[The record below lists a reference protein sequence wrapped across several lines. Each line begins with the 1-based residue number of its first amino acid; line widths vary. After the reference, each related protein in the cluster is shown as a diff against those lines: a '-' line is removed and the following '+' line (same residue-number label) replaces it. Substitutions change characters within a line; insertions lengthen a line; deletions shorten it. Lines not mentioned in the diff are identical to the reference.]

1 MMGSTA
7 RLSYPVVFPPGTS
20 RLDAAAT
27 QLWPNVNA
35 DRATNMSSKV
45 RVRWL
50 VVAAV
55 LALAQ
60 SASVTVQAQFFW
72 NWNQQDQN
80 NRQRSRPQ
88 SGGLFDW
95 FGGGQHNSRP
105 SDDDSYRPPRQR
117 QQQPNQHTQQEP
129 SESSRAPAPKK
140 AEAKDEQ
147 VGPTTSIV
155 VMGDDMADWLAYG
168 LEDVFSDTPE
178 VRVVRK
184 NKLNSGLLR
193 YDAKGDLDWWHVA
206 RDTLAQEK
214 ADYVVMMLGTGDRQ
228 EIRVKDLAKEADTR
242 AKDQQAKDQAAKD
255 PQAKE
260 EAEKKDGQKATKAN
274 DTDEN
279 GTPSA
284 QRAKKT
290 AGPAEFRSEEWE
302 KIYSRRI
309 DDTIAA
315 LKSKG
320 VPVIWVGLPPL
331 RGARS
336 SGDTAYLNDLY
347 RGRAERAGIKYVD
360 VWDGFVDEAGKYSNY
375 GPDFEGQVRR
385 LRLSDGVFFTK
396 AGAIKLARYVEQ
408 ELSRLMSNRVPVA
421 LPSGPFE
428 ATPSESRPTERP
440 LTGPVIPLT
449 GTSKDKDKDSDNLL
463 GSPGSNPTL
472 GDAIATKVLAKGE
485 TIAAP
490 PGRADNFA
498 WTNGSQPKSAAP
510 ETPIADQPKPEAPVA
525 AQPKAVPS
533 ALASAPDDTKQQER
547 KKGSA
552 GKLTQQKPAKNSTP
566 PQVTAPPPP
575 QDDVPRPPLPIGPSG
590 SSFGPRR

>member
-1 MMGSTA
+1 MFSKM
-7 RLSYPVVFPPGTS
+7 RLRT
-20 RLDAAAT
+20 
-27 QLWPNVNA
+27 
-35 DRATNMSSKV
+35 
-45 RVRWL
+45 RWL
-50 VVAAV
+50 VVTAV

-60 SASVTVQAQFFW
+60 SASVAVQAQFFW
-72 NWNQQDQN
+72 NWNQQDQH

-88 SGGLFDW
+88 SGGFFDW
-95 FGGGQHNSRP
+95 FGGSNSRP
-105 SDDDSYRPPRQR
+105 GDDDSYRPPRQR

-129 SESSRAPAPKK
+129 SESSRAPPPKK

-147 VGPTTSIV
+147 IEPTASIV
-155 VMGDDMADWLAYG
+155 VMGDDMADWLGYG

-178 VRVVRK
+178 IRVVRK
-184 NKLNSGLLR
+184 NKLNSGLLH
-193 YDAKGDLDWWHVA
+193 YDAKGDLDWSHVA

-214 ADYVVMMLGTGDRQ
+214 ADYVVMMLGVGDRQ
-228 EIRVKDLAKEADTR
+228 AIRVKDLAKEADTR

-255 PQAKE
+255 PQTKDPQTKDRQAKD
-260 EAEKKDGQKATKAN
+260 EAEKKDGQKPAKTN

-279 GTPSA
+279 GTSSA

-290 AGPAEFRSEEWE
+290 GGPAEFRSDEWE
-302 KIYSRRI
+302 KVYSRRI

-320 VPVIWVGLPPL
+320 VPVIWVGLPSL

-336 SGDTAYLNDLY
+336 SSDTAYLNELY
-347 RGRAERAGIKYVD
+347 RARAERAGIKYVD

-375 GPDFEGQVRR
+375 GPDYEGQVRR

-408 ELSRLMSNRVPVA
+408 ELSRYMSNRVPVA

-428 ATPSESRPTERP
+428 AAPSDSKPTERP
-440 LTGPVIPLT
+440 LLGAVIPLT
-449 GTSKDKDKDSDNLL
+449 GTAKDKDKDSDNLL
-463 GSPGSNPTL
+463 GLPGSSPIP
-472 GDAIATKVLAKGE
+472 GDAIAMKVLAKGE
-485 TIAAP
+485 TVAAP
-490 PGRADNFA
+490 LGRADNFA
-498 WTNGSQPKSAAP
+498 WLTRDQTKSAAAAP

-533 ALASAPDDTKQQER
+533 ALASAPVDNKQQER
-547 KKGSA
+547 KRGSG

-566 PQVTAPPPP
+566 PQVTAPTQP
-575 QDDVPRPPLPIGPSG
+575 QDDVPRPPMPIGSSG
-590 SSFGPRR
+590 SPLGPRR

>member
-1 MMGSTA
+1 
-7 RLSYPVVFPPGTS
+7 
-20 RLDAAAT
+20 
-27 QLWPNVNA
+27 
-35 DRATNMSSKV
+35 MSSKM
-45 RVRWL
+45 RLRTRWL

-60 SASVTVQAQFFW
+60 SASVAVQAQFFW
-72 NWNQQDQN
+72 NWNQQDQH

-95 FGGGQHNSRP
+95 FGGGLFNSRP
-105 SDDDSYRPPRQR
+105 HDDDSYRPPRQQ
-117 QQQPNQHTQQEP
+117 QQQPNQHMQQQP
-129 SESSRAPAPKK
+129 SESSRAPPPKK
-140 AEAKDEQ
+140 AEAKDEPT
-147 VGPTTSIV
+147 GPTTSIV
-155 VMGDDMADWLAYG
+155 VMGDDMADWLGYG

-178 VRVVRK
+178 IRIIRK
-184 NKLNSGLLR
+184 NRLNSGLLH

-214 ADYVVMMLGTGDRQ
+214 ADYVVMMLGIGDRQ
-228 EIRVKDLAKEADTR
+228 AIREKDLAKEADTR

-255 PQAKE
+255 PQAKDRQAKD
-260 EAEKKDGQKATKAN
+260 EAEKKDGQNSAKTT

-279 GTPSA
+279 STSSA
-284 QRAKKT
+284 QRTKKT
-290 AGPAEFRSEEWE
+290 GAPAEFRSEEWE

-320 VPVIWVGLPPL
+320 VPVIWVGLPSL

-336 SGDTAYLNDLY
+336 SSDAAYLNELY
-347 RGRAERAGIKYVD
+347 RARAERAGIKYVD

-375 GPDFEGQVRR
+375 GPDYEGQVRR
-385 LRLSDGVFFTK
+385 LRSSDGVFFTK

-408 ELSRLMSNRVPVA
+408 ELSRYMSNRVPVA

-428 ATPSESRPTERP
+428 AAPSDSKPTERP
-440 LTGPVIPLT
+440 LMGPVIPLT
-449 GTSKDKDKDSDNLL
+449 GTPKDKDKDSDNLL
-463 GSPGSNPTL
+463 GVPGSSPTV
-472 GDAIATKVLAKGE
+472 GDAIATKVLANGE

-490 PGRADNFA
+490 AGRADNFA
-498 WTNGSQPKSAAP
+498 WLNRGQTESAAAAP

-533 ALASAPDDTKQQER
+533 ALASAPVDIKQQER
-547 KKGSA
+547 KKGSG

-566 PQVTAPPPP
+566 PQVTAPTPP
-575 QDDVPRPPLPIGPSG
+575 QDDVPRPPMPIGPSG
-590 SSFGPRR
+590 SPFGPRR

>member
-1 MMGSTA
+1 
-7 RLSYPVVFPPGTS
+7 
-20 RLDAAAT
+20 
-27 QLWPNVNA
+27 
-35 DRATNMSSKV
+35 MSSKM
-45 RVRWL
+45 RARTRWL

-60 SASVTVQAQFFW
+60 SASVAAQAQFFW
-72 NWNQQDQN
+72 NWNQQDQH
-80 NRQRSRPQ
+80 NRQRSRQQ

-95 FGGGQHNSRP
+95 FGGGLFNSRP
-105 SDDDSYRPPRQR
+105 RDDDSYSPPRQR
-117 QQQPNQHTQQEP
+117 QQQPNQHTQQQQ
-129 SESSRAPAPKK
+129 SESSRAPPPKK

-155 VMGDDMADWLAYG
+155 VMGDDMADWVGYG

-178 VRVVRK
+178 IRIIRK
-184 NKLNSGLLR
+184 NKLNSGLLH
-193 YDAKGDLDWWHVA
+193 YDAKGDLGWWHVA

-214 ADYVVMMLGTGDRQ
+214 ADYVVMMLGVGDRQ
-228 EIRVKDLAKEADTR
+228 AIREKDLVKEADTR

-255 PQAKE
+255 PQAKDRQAKD
-260 EAEKKDGQKATKAN
+260 EAEKKDGQKAAK
-274 DTDEN
+274 TDEN
-279 GTPSA
+279 GTPSV

-290 AGPAEFRSEEWE
+290 VSSAEFRSEEWE

-336 SGDTAYLNDLY
+336 SSDAAYLNELY
-347 RGRAERAGIKYVD
+347 RARAERAGVKYVD

-375 GPDFEGQVRR
+375 GPDYEGQVRR
-385 LRLSDGVFFTK
+385 LRLNDGVFFTK

-408 ELSRLMSNRVPVA
+408 ELSRYMSNRVPVA

-428 ATPSESRPTERP
+428 AAPSDSKPTERP
-440 LTGPVIPLT
+440 LMGPVIALT
-449 GTSKDKDKDSDNLL
+449 GTAKDKDKDSDNLL
-463 GSPGSNPTL
+463 GIPGSSPSL

-485 TIAAP
+485 TVDAP

-498 WTNGSQPKSAAP
+498 WLNRSQTESAAAAP
-510 ETPIADQPKPEAPVA
+510 ETPIADQPRPEAPVA

-533 ALASAPDDTKQQER
+533 ALAQER

-566 PQVTAPPPP
+566 PQVTAPTSP
-575 QDDVPRPPLPIGPSG
+575 QDDVPRPPMPIGASDG
-590 SSFGPRR
+590 SFGPRR